1 MLTFRRRRTGKKAL
15 YPNRVWSYDSVLDG
29 LISGKSVNILAVIH
43 EYSGEC
49 LVLVVDRSIRSGG
62 VIETLEKLNS
72 QKGDPE
78 CCQQWL
84 MKDRQDDDHR
94 E

>member
-1 MLTFRRRRTGKKAL
+1 MLTFRRRRTGKKTL

-29 LISGKSVNILAVIH
+29 LISGNSVNILAVIH

-49 LVLVVDRSIRSGG
+49 LILVVDRSIRSEG
-62 VIETLEKLNS
+62 VIEILEKLNS